1 MSKKYLKTLS
11 FDDARQLIYQ
21 HKDLAA
27 IIPADV
33 WDAAKV
39 NG

>member
-11 FDDARQLIYQ
+11 FDDAKQLVYQ
-21 HKDLAA
+21 NKDLAGM
-27 IIPADV
+27 IPGDV